1 MSRGSS
7 LRRSED
13 TGSSQVHEL
22 ITTSPDGWQELTR
35 RSALVPREGCRL
47 GSESGSRHLIRVPFG
62 TPAHWAGPRGWGGD
76 TYCIPLYARSSHTAS
91 GSPMALSVPGLG
103 DLPTLE
109 KGDNKSGHIPTA
121 EQQASS
127 ARGARAPRRSLR
139 PLYEGSS
146 TARKCS
152 STLCQVTLYHRPPG
166 GAWREE
172 EVWWGGEPRTTED
185 CPQKGLLMQK
195 LPSLCQAGLRTC
207 RQYPEIHAKPILY
220 VLNPFWMPS
229 GSLPIYRCPL
239 GAVWVK
245 NVMAHSLAL

>member
-1 MSRGSS
+1 
-7 LRRSED
+7 
-13 TGSSQVHEL
+13 
-22 ITTSPDGWQELTR
+22 
-35 RSALVPREGCRL
+35 
-47 GSESGSRHLIRVPFG
+47 
-62 TPAHWAGPRGWGGD
+62 
-76 TYCIPLYARSSHTAS
+76 
-91 GSPMALSVPGLG
+91 MALGVPGVG

-109 KGDNKSGHIPTA
+109 KGDNKPGHIPTA

-152 STLCQVTLYHRPPG
+152 STLSVRSLFTTGHQGALG
-166 GAWREE
+166 GRRRCGR
-172 EVWWGGEPRTTED
+172 GGEPRTTEA

-195 LPSLCQAGLRTC
+195 LPSLCQAGIRTC